1 MHLSG
6 GEFAV
11 AFVALLLGAVI
22 QGSIGFGVNLV
33 AVPIVALVAPEALP
47 ATLILVAFPLAVAM
61 AFRERDA
68 VHISGVV
75 WTSIGRL
82 PGSILG
88 AWIVVA
94 ISANSLS
101 VVIGASVVAAA
112 ALSLITRPI
121 PVTPATATV
130 AGFAGG
136 VTGTAA
142 AIGGPPMALLYQHH
156 EGPTL
161 RATMA
166 GTFAISTVMS
176 VVVLA
181 IAGQVHG
188 WQIWLSIALLPAV
201 AIGLV
206 ASYFLHSHL
215 DARWL
220 RPVVLGFVATTGA
233 VAIVNGLI

>member
-1 MHLSG
+1 VHLSG
-6 GEFAV
+6 GEYAV

-22 QGSIGFGVNLV
+22 QGSIGFGMNLV

-47 ATLILVAFPLAVAM
+47 ATLILVAFPIAVAM
-61 AFRERDA
+61 AVREREDLHA
-68 VHISGVV
+68 EGVA

-82 PGSILG
+82 PGSVIG
-88 AWIVVA
+88 AWIVVVV
-94 ISANSLS
+94 SASSLQI
-101 VVIGASVVAAA
+101 VIGASVVAAA

-121 PVTPATATV
+121 PVTPTTATV

-142 AIGGPPMALLYQHH
+142 AVGGPPMALLYQHH

-181 IAGQVHG
+181 VADQVHG

-201 AIGLV
+201 AIGLG

-215 DARWL
+215 DARRL

-233 VAIVNGLI
+233 VAIVNGLV

>member
-1 MHLSG
+1 VHLSG

-11 AFVALLLGAVI
+11 AFAALGLGALV
-22 QGSIGFGVNLV
+22 QGSIGFGMNLV

-61 AFRERDA
+61 AVRERHA
-68 VHISGVV
+68 VHTSGVV

-88 AWIVVA
+88 AAIVVA
-94 ISANSLS
+94 VSANSLS
-101 VVIGASVVAAA
+101 VVIGVSVVAAA
-112 ALSLITRPI
+112 ALSFVTRPI
-121 PVTPATATV
+121 PVTPTTATV

-161 RATMA
+161 RSTLA

-181 IAGQVHG
+181 VAGQVHG
-188 WQIWLSIALLPAV
+188 WQIWLSIALVPAV
-201 AIGLV
+201 ALGLL
-206 ASYFLHSHL
+206 ASHFLHTRL
-215 DARWL
+215 DGGWL
-220 RPVVLGFVATTGA
+220 RPAVLMFVTATGV
-233 VAIVNGLI
+233 VAILNGIL